1 MTAPTADIGSARLT
15 QLAERLDAQEGYAEV
30 VAALQAGHGGALGGV
45 WGSSLRLVAA
55 NLMQHAP
62 AALVVVCPRAGDVD
76 DFCDELAVFSTTNPA
91 ERVSGF
97 NSEAR
102 GETAQAFDRF
112 PAWETAPGERE
123 TQDEAYGDRLRVLKL
138 LSAQAPT
145 DLASPWLRRGAGAPT
160 GRPSQ
165 RNPPAEPGASGPNE
179 QRRGQNHVTP
189 KLIVTSIQA
198 LLQPVPSRELLEQH
212 TVRLRVGEEIDP
224 ATLLRRLAEGGFHN
238 TSAVELPGEF
248 SPRGGIVDVFAQ
260 DWFHPV
266 RIEFFGDTIES
277 IRQFEVSTQRSLETL
292 EAIEITMLPAG
303 AGWCSARCG
312 HRG

>member
-1 MTAPTADIGSARLT
+1 MP
-15 QLAERLDAQEGYAEV
+15 
-30 VAALQAGHGGALGGV
+30 
-45 WGSSLRLVAA
+45 
-55 NLMQHAP
+55 
-62 AALVVVCPRAGDVD
+62 VD
-76 DFCDELAVFSTTNPA
+76 
-91 ERVSGF
+91 
-97 NSEAR
+97 
-102 GETAQAFDRF
+102 
-112 PAWETAPGERE
+112 
-123 TQDEAYGDRLRVLKL
+123 
-138 LSAQAPT
+138 
-145 DLASPWLRRGAGAPT
+145 RR
-160 GRPSQ
+160 SQ
-165 RNPPAEPGASGPNE
+165 RNPPAEPGASGPNK
-179 QRRGQNHVTP
+179 QSRGQNHATP

-292 EAIEITMLPAG
+292 EAIEITMLPVS